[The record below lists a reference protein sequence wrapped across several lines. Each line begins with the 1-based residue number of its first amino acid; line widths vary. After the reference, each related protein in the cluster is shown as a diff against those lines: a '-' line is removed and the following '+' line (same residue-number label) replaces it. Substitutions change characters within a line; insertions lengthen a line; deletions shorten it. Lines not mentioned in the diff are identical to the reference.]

1 MACIEIEDWKIV
13 FGELDHK
20 ISDSDKLI
28 TDIVYV
34 NDKSKDRGI
43 LQMEKLDKKE
53 MINLIKRLGVKKIHT
68 IDTHKVYTKEE
79 ILDIIMK

>member
-34 NDKSKDRGI
+34 NDKSKDRSI
-43 LQMEKLDKKE
+43 LQMEKLDKKA
-53 MINLIKRLGVKKIHT
+53 LS
-68 IDTHKVYTKEE
+68 Y
-79 ILDIIMK
+79 